1 MKNTLLLIQYVRKFL
16 VEDEK
21 VKLYVKDKVYPLDAL
36 QGTSFPFIVLTRQSI
51 TPFNSKD
58 GHYQEECA
66 VQVTVVA
73 NNYTD
78 SVELANKVRECLEC
92 NNYRYKDDEINIV
105 DCMMTGCYEAMYNGA
120 YLQTLDFQYE
130 IQ

>member
-21 VKLYVKDKVYPLDAL
+21 VKQYVKDKVYPLDVL
-36 QGTSFPFIVLTRQSI
+36 LGTSFSFIVLTIQSI

-66 VQVTVVA
+66 VQVTIVA

-92 NNYRYKDDEINIV
+92 NNYEYKDAQINIT
-105 DCMMTGCYEAMYNGA
+105 DCKFTGCYESLYNNG
-120 YLQTLDFQYE
+120 YIQQLDFTYE
-130 IQ
+130 IG

>member
-21 VKLYVKDKVYPLDAL
+21 VKQYVKDKVYPLDAL
-36 QGTSFPFIVLTRQSI
+36 QGTSFLCIVLTRQSI
-51 TPFNSKD
+51 TPCNSKD

-66 VQVTVVA
+66 VQVTIVA
-73 NNYTD
+73 NDYTD
-78 SVELANKVRECLEC
+78 AVELANKVRECLEC
-92 NNYRYKDDEINIV
+92 KNYEYEDDQINIT
-105 DCMMTGCYEAMYNGA
+105 DCTMTGCYESLYNNA
-120 YLQTLDFQYE
+120 YIQQLDFQYE